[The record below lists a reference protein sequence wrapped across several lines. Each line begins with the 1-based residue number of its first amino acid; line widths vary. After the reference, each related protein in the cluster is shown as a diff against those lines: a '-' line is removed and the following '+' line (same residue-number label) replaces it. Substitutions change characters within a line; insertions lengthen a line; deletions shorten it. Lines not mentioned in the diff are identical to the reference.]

1 MLEMLINTR
10 KAERHPWELLFVGIF
25 YASISMLLVEW
36 VFANDPVLSKYAGVL
51 LVTFTVIL
59 SMPYVYYTVKLE
71 EGKIGV
77 TRGGARGLLQE
88 HKKAILAFLWL
99 FLGFVIAFSFWYVVL
114 GSQESFQAQIETYCV
129 INRPQNVAE
138 CVKQYESAQVQAV
151 TGSVTGKDRLFMI
164 FSNNIYVLIFTLIFS
179 LAFGAGVMFILA
191 WNASVIAAAIGIY
204 ASAFSEAGASCL
216 HAGLIRYMIHGIPE
230 IGSYFI
236 VALAGGLVSVA
247 VIKHEAGTQKFWE
260 VLHDSLNLIVLAIIV
275 LFVAALVEV
284 YVTPEILYL
293 FRSVNASCF

>member
-10 KAERHPWELLFVGIF
+10 KAERRPWELLFVGIF

-114 GSQESFQAQIETYCV
+114 G
-129 INRPQNVAE
+129 
-138 CVKQYESAQVQAV
+138 
-151 TGSVTGKDRLFMI
+151 
-164 FSNNIYVLIFTLIFS
+164 
-179 LAFGAGVMFILA
+179 
-191 WNASVIAAAIGIY
+191 
-204 ASAFSEAGASCL
+204 
-216 HAGLIRYMIHGIPE
+216 
-230 IGSYFI
+230 
-236 VALAGGLVSVA
+236 
-247 VIKHEAGTQKFWE
+247 
-260 VLHDSLNLIVLAIIV
+260 
-275 LFVAALVEV
+275 
-284 YVTPEILYL
+284 
-293 FRSVNASCF
+293 